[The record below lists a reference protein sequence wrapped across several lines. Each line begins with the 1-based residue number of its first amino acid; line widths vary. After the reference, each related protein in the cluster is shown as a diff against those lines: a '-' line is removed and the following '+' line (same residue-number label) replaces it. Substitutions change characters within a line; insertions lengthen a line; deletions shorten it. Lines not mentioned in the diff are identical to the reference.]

1 MANQVQQVF
10 MREMTS
16 PRAWFLLLIPLLLF
30 LVRYSF
36 GAKRERQ
43 RQPLLVDDDDPL
55 PPSPPALPVLGHLH
69 LVGSLPHLSLWNL
82 ARKHGTDLMFLRLG
96 AMPVIVVSSP
106 RAAEAVLRT
115 HDHVFASRPHSLV
128 AEIVLYGPS
137 DVGFAPHGEYWR
149 QARKLV
155 TTHMLSVKKVQAL
168 RLAREEE
175 VKQNNP
181 PFVVQRGASH

>member
-1 MANQVQQVF
+1 MVSTTHPTPAL
-10 MREMTS
+10 
-16 PRAWFLLLIPLLLF
+16 PRAL
-30 LVRYSF
+30 LVRCQE
-36 GAKRERQ
+36 RERQ